1 MKVPLTRWLVSAVV
15 LAAVFA
21 VTVPFAS
28 YGSSPRFLQLDAEP
42 PEPEP
47 EASLDFGLGILLVG
61 DSNGPEPECCPY

>member
-28 YGSSPRFLQLDAEP
+28 YGSSPQLVLLDAEP
-42 PEPEP
+42 PEPEL
-47 EASLDFGLGILLVG
+47 EASLDFGLGILLVS
-61 DSNGPEPECCPY
+61 DSNEPEPECFPY